1 MTEHTCFPGAEYQC
15 DERNGSSNLFLGFCI
30 FGWVGRRLYHLR
42 REIRLKI
49 LVVADF
55 FSFLDKTID
64 GSSTT
69 WS

>member
-1 MTEHTCFPGAEYQC
+1 MLSGRRVPVRRAQRIVEPFSRIHH
-15 DERNGSSNLFLGFCI
+15 